1 MNTDILLYML
11 RDRLRTVTERIAE
24 RRRQGEYSYEHRV
37 FADGALTELESE
49 RMWVSMLI
57 AQVEREGVTP

>member
-11 RDRLRTVTERIAE
+11 RDRLRTINERIGE
-24 RRRQGEYSYEHRV
+24 RQQMSERSYEHRV
-37 FADGALTELESE
+37 FADGAQTELESE
-49 RMWVSMLI
+49 RLWLSLLI